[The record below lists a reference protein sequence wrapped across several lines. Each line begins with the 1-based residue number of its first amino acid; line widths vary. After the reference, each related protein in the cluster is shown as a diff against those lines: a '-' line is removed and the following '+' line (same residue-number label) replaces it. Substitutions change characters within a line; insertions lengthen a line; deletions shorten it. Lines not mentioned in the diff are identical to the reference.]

1 MKSITHKQ
9 LTSNTSFN
17 KFLLSNANNSITY
30 TLSMLY
36 KERLE
41 STVTQ
46 EDIRIVIYDILHLD
60 SLSPSQFFSL
70 DVTSKRH
77 LIWFDEM
84 IDRFEHDNTLEIRLA
99 LASKG
104 YYLDK
109 LTYDSHPHVRM
120 HVARHKHNLDILM
133 HDPNKD
139 VRTTAILASKNNSTK
154 SHPIHHDLK
163 S

>member
-1 MKSITHKQ
+1 MKAITHKQ

-30 TLSMLY
+30 VLSMLY

-46 EDIRIVIYDILHLD
+46 EDIRIVIYDILHLN
-60 SLSPSQFFSL
+60 SHVNIRSL

-77 LIWFDEM
+77 LIRFGEM
-84 IDRFEHDNTLEIRLA
+84 IECFENDDALEIRLA

-133 HDPNKD
+133 HDPDKD
-139 VRTTAILASKNNSTK
+139 VRTTAILASKNNLTS
-154 SHPIHHDLK
+154 SLK
-163 S
+163 HII